1 MESLFRDWAE
11 RSVGTAV
18 TAGKANTTAVPLP
31 NSQLRSAAKTVSSIY
46 SSNSR
51 LAVFFVFF
59 FDLLLVA
66 LHALQAVCRNSVQLK

>member
-11 RSVGTAV
+11 RSVRTAV
-18 TAGKANTTAVPLP
+18 TAGKVNTAAVALP
-31 NSQLRSAAKTVSSIY
+31 NSQLCLAAKTESSIY

-51 LAVFFVFF
+51 LAVFF

-66 LHALQAVCRNSVQLK
+66 LHVLQTVCRNSVQLK